1 MVQFDF
7 NSLLKTMDKAG
18 IMAMVE
24 KEVDKVIAAAKAKE
38 IEQERYKI
46 AKANVAC
53 DNYSVDDLIILDAR
67 LNRMADTKIEE
78 AKTIPADTIKAGKM
92 PKKYP
97 PIESIE
103 EPIMKAEIMT
113 PKEFE
118 ELLLNASLRDIK
130 KRKKSSEKTTYDEY
144 FKDSFF

>member
-24 KEVDKVIAAAKAKE
+24 KEVDKVIAAQTAKE
-38 IEQERYKI
+38 IEQERYKM
-46 AKANVAC
+46 AKANVAS
-53 DNYSVDDLIILDAR
+53 DNYSIDDLIILDAR
-67 LNRMADTKIEE
+67 LSRMADTKIEE
-78 AKTIPADTIKAGKM
+78 AKTIPADFIKAGKM

-97 PIESIE
+97 IETK
-103 EPIMKAEIMT
+103 PLIMT
-113 PKEFE
+113 PEEFVKF
-118 ELLLNASLRDIK
+118 LDASLGDIK
-130 KRKKSSEKTTYDEY
+130 KRKKSSEKKTYDDY

>member
-1 MVQFDF
+1 MIQFDF

-24 KEVDKVIAAAKAKE
+24 KEVDKVIAAKAAKE
-38 IEQERYKI
+38 VEQERYKI

-67 LNRMADTKIEE
+67 LNRMADTKVEE
-78 AKTIPADTIKAGKM
+78 AKSIPADFIKPGKK
-92 PKKYP
+92 PKYP
-97 PIESIE
+97 IETK
-103 EPIMKAEIMT
+103 PVIMT
-113 PKEFE
+113 PEEFVKFFE
-118 ELLLNASLRDIK
+118 ASLGDI

>member
-1 MVQFDF
+1 MIQFDF

-24 KEVDKVIAAAKAKE
+24 KEVDKVIAAKAAKE
-38 IEQERYKI
+38 VEQERYKI

-53 DNYSVDDLIILDAR
+53 DNYSIDDLIILDAR

-78 AKTIPADTIKAGKM
+78 AKSIPADFIKAGKK
-92 PKKYP
+92 PKYP
-97 PIESIE
+97 IETK
-103 EPIMKAEIMT
+103 PLIMT
-113 PKEFE
+113 PEEFVKFFE
-118 ELLLNASLRDIK
+118 ASLGDI

>member
-1 MVQFDF
+1 MIQFDF

-24 KEVDKVIAAAKAKE
+24 KEVDKVIAAKAAKE
-38 IEQERYKI
+38 VEQERYKI
-46 AKANVAC
+46 AKANVAS
-53 DNYSVDDLIILDAR
+53 DNYSIDDLIILDAR

-78 AKTIPADTIKAGKM
+78 AKSIPADFIEAGKM

-97 PIESIE
+97 IETK
-103 EPIMKAEIMT
+103 PVIMT
-113 PKEFE
+113 PEEFVKFFE
-118 ELLLNASLRDIK
+118 ASLGDIK
-130 KRKKSSEKTTYDEY
+130 KSKKSSEKKTYDEY

>member
-24 KEVDKVIAAAKAKE
+24 KEIDKVIAAQTAKE
-38 IEQERYKI
+38 VEQERYKM
-46 AKANVAC
+46 AKANVAS

-67 LNRMADTKIEE
+67 LSRMANTKVEAAKSIRADIIE
-78 AKTIPADTIKAGKM
+78 AGKM

-97 PIESIE
+97 IESK
-103 EPIMKAEIMT
+103 PLIMT
-113 PKEFE
+113 PEEFAKF
-118 ELLLNASLRDIK
+118 LDASLGDI
-130 KRKKSSEKTTYDEY
+130 KRKKSSEKTTYDED

>member
-1 MVQFDF
+1 MIQFDF
-7 NSLLKTMDKAG
+7 NALLKTMDKAG

-24 KEVDKVIAAAKAKE
+24 KEVDKVIAAKAAKE
-38 IEQERYKI
+38 VEQERYKI

-67 LNRMADTKIEE
+67 LNRKADTKIEE
-78 AKTIPADTIKAGKM
+78 AKSIPADTIKAGKM

-97 PIESIE
+97 IETK
-103 EPIMKAEIMT
+103 PLIMT
-113 PKEFE
+113 PEEFAKFLE
-118 ELLLNASLRDIK
+118 ASLGDIK
-130 KRKKSSEKTTYDEY
+130 KRKKSSEKKTFNEY

>member
-24 KEVDKVIAAAKAKE
+24 KEVDKVIAAQTAKE
-38 IEQERYKI
+38 VEQERYKM
-46 AKANVAC
+46 AKANVAS

-67 LNRMADTKIEE
+67 LSRIADTKVEE
-78 AKTIPADTIKAGKM
+78 AKSIPADFIKAGKK
-92 PKKYP
+92 PKYP
-97 PIESIE
+97 IETKPVIMSPE
-103 EPIMKAEIMT
+103 EFIKF
-113 PKEFE
+113 FE
-118 ELLLNASLRDIK
+118 ASLGDI
-130 KRKKSSEKTTYDEY
+130 KRKKSSEKKTVDNY

>member
-1 MVQFDF
+1 MIQFDF

-24 KEVDKVIAAAKAKE
+24 KEVDKVIAAKAAKE
-38 IEQERYKI
+38 VEQERYKM
-46 AKANVAC
+46 AKANVAS

-67 LNRMADTKIEE
+67 LSRMADTKVEE
-78 AKTIPADTIKAGKM
+78 AKSIPADFVEAGKM

-97 PIESIE
+97 IETK
-103 EPIMKAEIMT
+103 PAIMT
-113 PKEFE
+113 PEEFVKF
-118 ELLLNASLRDIK
+118 LDASLEEVRSLGK
-130 KRKKSSEKTTYDEY
+130 KTTVDVDNY

>member
-1 MVQFDF
+1 MIQFDF

-24 KEVDKVIAAAKAKE
+24 KEVDKVIAAKAAKE
-38 IEQERYKI
+38 VEQERYKM
-46 AKANVAC
+46 AKANVAS
-53 DNYSVDDLIILDAR
+53 DNYSVDDLLILDAR

-78 AKTIPADTIKAGKM
+78 AKSIPADFIEAGKM

-97 PIESIE
+97 IETKPVIMSPE
-103 EPIMKAEIMT
+103 EFVKF
-113 PKEFE
+113 FE
-118 ELLLNASLRDIK
+118 ASLGDIK

>member
-24 KEVDKVIAAAKAKE
+24 KEVDKVIAAEAAKE
-38 IEQERYKI
+38 VEQERYKI

-78 AKTIPADTIKAGKM
+78 AKSIPADFIKAGKM
-92 PKKYP
+92 PKKYH
-97 PIESIE
+97 PIESK
-103 EPIMKAEIMT
+103 PVIMT
-113 PKEFE
+113 PKGFVEF
-118 ELLLNASLRDIK
+118 LDASLEDIK
-130 KRKKSSEKTTYDEY
+130 KSKKSSEKKTFNEY

>member
-1 MVQFDF
+1 MIQFDF

-24 KEVDKVIAAAKAKE
+24 KEVDKVIAAQTAKE
-38 IEQERYKI
+38 VEQERYKM

-53 DNYSVDDLIILDAR
+53 DNYSIDDLIILDAR
-67 LNRMADTKIEE
+67 LSRMADTKVEE
-78 AKTIPADTIKAGKM
+78 AKSIPADFIEAGKK
-92 PKKYP
+92 PKYP
-97 PIESIE
+97 IETK
-103 EPIMKAEIMT
+103 PVIMT
-113 PKEFE
+113 PEEFVKFFE
-118 ELLLNASLRDIK
+118 ASLGDI

>member
-1 MVQFDF
+1 MIQFDF

-18 IMAMVE
+18 MMAMVE
-24 KEVDKVIAAAKAKE
+24 KEVDKVIAAKAAKE
-38 IEQERYKI
+38 VEQERYKI

-78 AKTIPADTIKAGKM
+78 AKSIRADFIEAGKK
-92 PKKYP
+92 PKYP
-97 PIESIE
+97 MESK
-103 EPIMKAEIMT
+103 PFVMT
-113 PKEFE
+113 PEEFAKF
-118 ELLLNASLRDIK
+118 LDASLGDI
-130 KRKKSSEKTTYDEY
+130 KRKKSSEKKTYDEY

>member
-24 KEVDKVIAAAKAKE
+24 KEVDKVIAAKAAKE
-38 IEQERYKI
+38 VELEQERYKM

-67 LNRMADTKIEE
+67 LSRMADTKVEE
-78 AKTIPADTIKAGKM
+78 AKTIPADFIKAGKK
-92 PKKYP
+92 PKYP
-97 PIESIE
+97 IETK
-103 EPIMKAEIMT
+103 PLIMT
-113 PKEFE
+113 PEEFAKFLE
-118 ELLLNASLRDIK
+118 ASLGDIK
-130 KRKKSSEKTTYDEY
+130 KRKKSSEKTTVDDY
-144 FKDSFF
+144 FKDTFF

>member
-1 MVQFDF
+1 MIQFDL

-24 KEVDKVIAAAKAKE
+24 KEVDKVIAAKAAKE
-38 IEQERYKI
+38 VEQERYKI

-53 DNYSVDDLIILDAR
+53 DNYSIDDLIILDAR
-67 LNRMADTKIEE
+67 LNRKADTKIEE
-78 AKTIPADTIKAGKM
+78 AKSIPADFIKPGKK
-92 PKKYP
+92 PKYP
-97 PIESIE
+97 IETKPVIMSPE
-103 EPIMKAEIMT
+103 EFVKF
-113 PKEFE
+113 FE
-118 ELLLNASLRDIK
+118 ASLGDI

>member
-1 MVQFDF
+1 MIQFDF

-24 KEVDKVIAAAKAKE
+24 KEVDKVIAAKAAKE
-38 IEQERYKI
+38 VEQERYRI
-46 AKANVAC
+46 AKANVAR

-67 LNRMADTKIEE
+67 LSRMADTKVEE
-78 AKTIPADTIKAGKM
+78 AKSIPADTIKAGKM

-97 PIESIE
+97 QIESN
-103 EPIMKAEIMT
+103 PLIMT
-113 PKEFE
+113 PEEFVKF
-118 ELLLNASLRDIK
+118 LDASLGDIK

-144 FKDSFF
+144 FKDSLF

>member
-24 KEVDKVIAAAKAKE
+24 KEVDKVIAAEAAKE
-38 IEQERYKI
+38 VEQERYKM

-67 LNRMADTKIEE
+67 LNRKADTKIEE
-78 AKTIPADTIKAGKM
+78 AKSIRADFIEAGKK
-92 PKKYP
+92 PKYP
-97 PIESIE
+97 IETK
-103 EPIMKAEIMT
+103 PLIMT
-113 PKEFE
+113 PEEFAE
-118 ELLLNASLRDIK
+118 FLNASLEDIK
-130 KRKKSSEKTTYDEY
+130 KSKKSSEKTTYDEY